1 VLSQVPTLLELLDAL
16 YRAINDRDETR
27 VWDLL
32 DDPRASHLPAPIRE
46 EAVTVAREPR
56 GSFRAPIQ
64 LLRFH
69 HMVVQVGFD
78 PLGTLDGTRDEKQ
91 LRLPFEDDAEDV
103 PSLRLDS
110 SLRDAS

>member
-1 VLSQVPTLLELLDAL
+1 MLSQVPTLLELLDAL
-16 YRAINDRDETR
+16 YRAITARDETR

-46 EAVTVAREPR
+46 EAVALAREPR
-56 GSFRAPIQ
+56 NSFRAPLQ

-69 HMVVQVGFD
+69 HMVVQLGSD
-78 PLGTLDGTRDEKQ
+78 PLGTLDGTRDDRQ
-91 LRLPFEDDAEDV
+91 LPLPFEDSDDA
-103 PSLRLDS
+103 PSLRVDA